1 MLTNICEIL
10 YVTVQSADKYTCFL
24 IQFNVWNVLSNFHTS
39 IKFEI
44 CSCIFRNKVIIFWF
58 NCKDKALYY
67 WKVNSSSPHMLYLL
81 RPKMCIC
88 NSLSWRNGKL
98 ISSKIVAPAI
108 SQITASSWTIDQ
120 NNIKVLQ
127 QVKSWN
133 PLL

>member
-1 MLTNICEIL
+1 
-10 YVTVQSADKYTCFL
+10 VKYYMW
-24 IQFNVWNVLSNFHTS
+24 QFNQQISTHV
-39 IKFEI
+39 
-44 CSCIFRNKVIIFWF
+44 FWF
-58 NCKDKALYY
+58 NSTFEMFYQTFIRQSNLKYVVVYSETRLLSFGLPNCKDKALYY